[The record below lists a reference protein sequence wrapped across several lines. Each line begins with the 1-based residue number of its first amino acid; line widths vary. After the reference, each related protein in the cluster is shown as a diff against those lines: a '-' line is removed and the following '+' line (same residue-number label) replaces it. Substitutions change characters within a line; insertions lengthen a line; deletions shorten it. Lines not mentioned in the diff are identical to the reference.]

1 MDNTQGIIN
10 MKKSICFPIIAG
22 VLICAAT
29 VFGYNKYNQ
38 YATQKVN
45 LVRVIDGDT
54 VVVSNFLHQDL
65 YIRLVGIDCYETSAI
80 HRAYK
85 QAYENKISIDEVL
98 KRGQEST
105 NILNKFLE
113 QNKEQLVLEAQG
125 LDKYN
130 RILGII
136 YAGKTNINE
145 YMVQYGRCA
154 EFVYNG

>member
-1 MDNTQGIIN
+1 
-10 MKKSICFPIIAG
+10 MKKSIYIAIIMG
-22 VLICAAT
+22 ILICVIT

-38 YATQKVN
+38 YATQKVD
-45 LVRVIDGDT
+45 LVRVVDGDT

-65 YIRLVGIDCYETSAI
+65 YIRLVGIDCLETSAI

-136 YAGKTNINE
+136 YAGKTNIND
-145 YMVQYGRCA
+145 YMVEKGKCSVFLYDG
-154 EFVYNG
+154 

>member
-1 MDNTQGIIN
+1 MIKGTIK
-10 MKKSICFPIIAG
+10 MKKSIYLSIAT
-22 VLICAAT
+22 VLLICAAT

-38 YATQKVN
+38 YATQKVE

-65 YIRLVGIDCYETSAI
+65 HIRLIGIDCYETSAI
-80 HRAYK
+80 QRAYK

-105 NILNKFLE
+105 NILNEFLE
-113 QNKEQLVLEAQG
+113 QNNEQLVLDAKG
-125 LDKYN
+125 TDKYN

-145 YMVQYGRCA
+145 YMVKYGLCA
-154 EFVYNG
+154 KFVYNG